1 MNRLDDGQLPP
12 SGNRM
17 RCLSLLLILLSVSA
31 AAEQRPLRFSVVES
45 WAMPLISIEDG
56 QATGGILY
64 DLQNRLAEK
73 VGRRAELLVLP
84 RLRVDQMLG
93 RGEIDVRC
101 YVTPAWLTEP
111 HHRYIWSVPFMLQH
125 DYLVSR
131 TQQPVEPNQLHG
143 ELIGTVL
150 GFSYPKLDPLFA
162 SGQLIRDD
170 ARTQE
175 MVLNKLE
182 VGRNRYAVSNELTLG
197 WFNRQQPAERKLHA
211 LSELSA
217 DHVACLVRDEPD
229 VPTMALLRALV
240 QMKQAGEFAAILARY
255 R

>member
-1 MNRLDDGQLPP
+1 
-12 SGNRM
+12 
-17 RCLSLLLILLSVSA
+17 
-31 AAEQRPLRFSVVES
+31 
-45 WAMPLISIEDG
+45 MPMISIENG

-64 DLQNRLAEK
+64 DLQHRLAEK
-73 VGRRAELLVLP
+73 VGRHAELLVLP
-84 RLRVDQMLG
+84 RLRIDQMLG
-93 RGEIDVRC
+93 RGAIDVRC

-111 HHRYIWSVPFMLQH
+111 HHQYIWSVPFMIQH

-131 TQQPVEPNQLHG
+131 TQQTVEPNQLHG

-162 SGQLIRDD
+162 SGQLKRDD

-175 MVLNKLE
+175 LVLNKLE
-182 VGRNRYAVSNELTLG
+182 VGRNRYAVSNELTLS

-211 LSELSA
+211 LSELSS
-217 DHVACLVRDEPD
+217 DLVACLVRDEPD

-240 QMKQAGEFAAILARY
+240 QMKQAGEFDAILARY